1 MAVHIGI
8 SGWSHD
14 HWRGVLYPHD
24 APARDRLNFYTKH
37 FL

>member
-14 HWRGVLYPHD
+14 HWRGVLYPMMPSRATD
-24 APARDRLNFYTKH
+24 LNFYTKH